1 MVCSLGVK
9 SFHGAPISSTLISC
23 WESLYILIS
32 FCRFFSFPISS
43 DQIIHLMVTGGPAW
57 ALLAGSAALVAP
69 GAWALPAAVGSVV
82 VVLVPPHALRSKSVI
97 TSMTSRFGNQPRF
110 RGDGSM
116 VRIVSTSFGHSRNC
130 AWFEEIERSVTRA
143 PSFHTWRV

>member
-43 DQIIHLMVTGGPAW
+43 DQIIHLMVTG
-57 ALLAGSAALVAP
+57 AP
-69 GAWALPAAVGSVV
+69 AWALPAAVGSVV
-82 VVLVPPHALRSKSVI
+82 VPLVPPHPLRSKSVTTSI
-97 TSMTSRFGNQPRF
+97 TSEFGNQPRF
-110 RGDGSM
+110 PGDRSM
-116 VRIVSTSFGHSRNC
+116 LRIVLTSFGHFRDC
-130 AWFEEIERSVTRA
+130 AWFEEIETAVSRA
-143 PSFHTWRV
+143 